1 MNVSKTAL
9 LIAISLAAIAFTLR
23 ESRSQ
28 PGDTGVATPG
38 GKWPDVQVVT
48 YASGLTGFFDRS
60 NGRLYVY
67 AADIRSPYTIVEIQ
81 ELGQPLKVLRA
92 APNP

>member
-1 MNVSKTAL
+1 MNSYKTIL
-9 LIAISLAAIAFTLR
+9 LIVIALAAIAFSFQ

-28 PGDTGVATPG
+28 VDDAKPAAA
-38 GKWPDVQVVT
+38 KWSNVQVVT

-67 AADIRSPYTIVEIQ
+67 AADMRSPYTVVEIQ
-81 ELGQPLKVLRA
+81 ELGQPLRLLRA